1 MGAEFRRIAL
11 PAQFLSLAMLLAH
24 SLAPS
29 RAFTAQ
35 AEDLPVFLAP
45 GRAFLA
51 HSFSM
56 FAWFVQQHARFFL
69 LTNNTPWHSYIRQ
82 HVHKLLLDHPV
93 KAILHSFFGAH

>member
-1 MGAEFRRIAL
+1 
-11 PAQFLSLAMLLAH
+11 MLLAH
-24 SLAPS
+24 SLTPS

-56 FAWFVQQHARFFL
+56 LAWFVQQHARLFL
-69 LTNNTPWHSYIRQ
+69 PTNNTPWCSYIRQ
-82 HVHKLLLDHPV
+82 HVDKLLSDHPV
-93 KAILHSFFGAH
+93 KAILDSFLGAH